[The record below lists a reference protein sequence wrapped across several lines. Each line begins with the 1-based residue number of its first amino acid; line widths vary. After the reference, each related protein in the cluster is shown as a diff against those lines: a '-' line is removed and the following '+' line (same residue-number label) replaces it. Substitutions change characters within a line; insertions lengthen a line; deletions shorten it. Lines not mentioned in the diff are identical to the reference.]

1 MPTTSPRKFFTMSSK
16 QHLVPGFKQFT
27 PGTGSITVG
36 EQLTFSAGAGTET
49 VARTLM
55 ADLADLHGIRGVLLG
70 SALADGPAQGDGA
83 DVVLGLDPTLADFAG
98 IDEPLRAEAYKLVVG
113 EAITLTAATG
123 QGLYWASRSLLQLIQ
138 SSGESR
144 VLESGTALDWPDY
157 PVRGFLIDTGRR
169 FMAPEFIR
177 DLIRT
182 LSWHK
187 LNTLVIH
194 LNDNEITKDTGR
206 SWDEAQHGFR
216 LRAEQGEFAELASA
230 DGSYSRQD
238 WDSFEDLAAARGIT
252 IIAEID
258 APAHSRAFIAK
269 HPELGRDNGN
279 SDMLDLTGDHAVD
292 FVKRLFDEFLAW
304 FRGPM
309 VHFGADEYE
318 KGLDEDFKR
327 YFNQMAAHLR
337 AAGKSPMAWGS
348 ITTMSGGAGA
358 PAPEGYDR
366 DVVICSWNNGW
377 YGPKEAVADGYR
389 ILNTN
394 DDLLYTVP
402 YADYYCGDGLR
413 LEKLWSDWEPHVFGG
428 GQDLHK
434 QHPQLLGSLSACWN
448 DLVLLDYDEHDVY
461 RMVSPTF
468 PLLGQK
474 MWGGTPEG
482 MSLTDF
488 NELSAR
494 VGAWPGREFVA
505 PPVAAVGH

>member
-1 MPTTSPRKFFTMSSK
+1 MSLK
-16 QHLVPGFKQFT
+16 RYLVPGFKQFT
-27 PGTGSITVG
+27 PGGGSSTLGDLLHFRAAVG
-36 EQLTFSAGAGTET
+36 AEAA
-49 VARTLM
+49 ARTLM
-55 ADLADLHGIRGVLLG
+55 SDLAELHGIQGVLSV
-70 SALADGPAQGDGA
+70 SAPADIPSQGDVV
-83 DVVLGLDPTLADFAG
+83 DVVLSLDPTLTDFAT
-98 IDEPLRAEAYKLVVG
+98 IDEPLRAEAYKLEVG
-113 EAITLTAATG
+113 ERIILTAATE
-123 QGLYWASRSLLQLIQ
+123 QGLQWASRSFLQLIQ
-138 SSGESR
+138 SCGDSR
-144 VLESGTALDWPDY
+144 ALEAGTALDWPDY
-157 PVRGFLIDTGRR
+157 PVRGFVIDTGRR

-194 LNDNEITKDTGR
+194 LNDNEIAKDTGR

-216 LRAEQGEFAELASA
+216 LRAESGEFAPLAST

-238 WDSFEDLAAARGIT
+238 WASFEDLAAARGIT

-258 APAHSRAFIAK
+258 APAHSRAFIAQ

-279 SDMLDLTGDHAVD
+279 SDMLDLAGDHAVN
-292 FVKRLFDEFLAW
+292 FMKRLFDEFLPW
-304 FRGPM
+304 FRGPV

-318 KGLDEDFKR
+318 RGLDEDFKS

-337 AAGKSPMAWGS
+337 SAGKSPMAWGS

-366 DVVICSWNNGW
+366 DVLICSWNNGW

-394 DDLLYTVP
+394 DEWLYTVP

-428 GQDLHK
+428 DEVLDK

-448 DLVLLDYDEHDVY
+448 DLVLMDYNEHDIF

-468 PLLGQK
+468 PMLGQK

-482 MSLTDF
+482 MSFCEFSELTDRM
-488 NELSAR
+488 ADC
-494 VGAWPGREFVA
+494 PGREFVNSQ
-505 PPVAAVGH
+505 VAAVGGKD

>member
-1 MPTTSPRKFFTMSSK
+1 MSSK
-16 QHLVPGFKQFT
+16 QNLVPGFQQFT
-27 PGTGSITVG
+27 PRAGSSIIG
-36 EQLTFSAGAGTET
+36 DRLHFFAGPGAET
-49 VARTLM
+49 VTSTLIT
-55 ADLADLHGIRGVLLG
+55 DLAELHGIQAVLSVSAPANTPTLG
-70 SALADGPAQGDGA
+70 EGA
-83 DVVLGLDPTLADFAG
+83 DVVLSLDPTLADFAG
-98 IDEPLRAEAYKLVVG
+98 IDEPLRAEAYKLEVG
-113 EAITLTAATG
+113 ERIILTAATE
-123 QGLYWASRSLLQLIQ
+123 QGLYWASRSFLQMIQ
-138 SSGESR
+138 ESGEAR
-144 VLESGTALDWPDY
+144 ALDFGTALDWPEY

-194 LNDNEITKDTGR
+194 LNDNEIVKDTGR
-206 SWDEAQHGFR
+206 SWDGAQHGFR
-216 LRAEQGEFAELASA
+216 LRAESGDFASLASA

-258 APAHSRAFIAK
+258 APAHSRAFIAQD
-269 HPELGRDNGN
+269 PELGRDNGN
-279 SDMLDLTGDHAVD
+279 SDMLDLTGDYALN
-292 FVKRLFDEFLAW
+292 FMKRLFDEFLPW
-304 FRGPM
+304 FRGPV

-318 KGLDEDFKR
+318 RGLDADFKR

-428 GQDLHK
+428 DQDLHK

-461 RMVSPTF
+461 RMVSPSF

-482 MSLTDF
+482 MSFSEFT
-488 NELSAR
+488 ELAAR
-494 VGAWPGREFVA
+494 VGAWPGREFVL
-505 PPVAAVGH
+505 

>member
-1 MPTTSPRKFFTMSSK
+1 MSSK

-27 PGTGSITVG
+27 PGAGSTTLG
-36 EQLTFSAGAGTET
+36 ALLQFSAGAGAEA

-55 ADLADLHGIRGVLLG
+55 ADLAELHGIQGVL
-70 SALADGPAQGDGA
+70 SAGVPASSPTQGAGA
-83 DVVLGLDPTLADFAG
+83 DVVLSLDPEHADFTS
-98 IDEPLRAEAYKLVVG
+98 ISEPLRAEAYKLELG
-113 EAITLTAATG
+113 ERIILTAATQ

-138 SSGESR
+138 SSGESKT
-144 VLESGTALDWPDY
+144 LESGTVLDWPDY

-216 LRAEQGEFAELASA
+216 LRADQGEFAPLASA
-230 DGSYSRQD
+230 DGSYSRKD

-258 APAHSRAFIAK
+258 APAHSRAFIAQ
-269 HPELGRDNGN
+269 HPELGRNNGN
-279 SDMLDLTGDHAVD
+279 SDMLDLAGDLALN
-292 FVKRLFDEFLAW
+292 FMKRLFDEFLPW
-304 FRGPM
+304 FRGPV

-318 KGLDEDFKR
+318 RGLDADFKR
-327 YFNQMAAHLR
+327 YFNQMATHLR

-348 ITTMSGGAGA
+348 ITAMSGGAGA
-358 PAPEGYDR
+358 AAPEGYDR

-394 DDLLYTVP
+394 DEWLYTVP

-428 GQDLHK
+428 DEILDK

-448 DLVLLDYDEHDVY
+448 DLVLLDYDEHDIF

-468 PLLGQK
+468 PVLGQK

-482 MSLTDF
+482 MSFIEFGELT
-488 NELSAR
+488 AR
-494 VGAWPGREFVA
+494 MGDCPGREFVM
-505 PPVAAVGH
+505 PPVASSASPRPSTQG